1 MADQK
6 DNLNKDTVYIDIDD
20 EITSIIE
27 KVRASD
33 QKIVA
38 LVLPKRATVL
48 QSIVNMK
55 LLKRTADTAKKSLVL
70 ITSEAGLLPLAG
82 TVGLYV
88 ARNLQSKP
96 EIPALDSA
104 AVDDIESVDEPEDE
118 VEFDPDTAADKPVG
132 DLAVSSSV
140 PLVGKAA
147 KTPDAIETLELD
159 DDSEPDA
166 PVVAAKPSKDPKV
179 KKDKKL
185 AVPNFET
192 FRKKLLLG
200 VPILIV
206 LFVLLFVAATALPK
220 AEIVISTDTSSV
232 NSNLALTL
240 DTNTKTLNVSK
251 QTLPAQ
257 LQKVDKSGSQQVAST
272 GKKNNGVKATGK
284 VTLSLPDCS
293 VSQVTVPAGTGITAN
308 GLTFITQADA
318 NLQSVQIGQTCK
330 NSQFPDF
337 STASVNVSAQ
347 TGGAQYNIGAS
358 SFKVS
363 GYPGVAASSSSAM
376 VGGTDNIVQVV
387 AQSDIDSATQKITAS
402 NSDSVKQQ
410 LVQQLKQAHLFPV
423 EVTFTAGT
431 PNTTASS
438 KAGDEASTVSVSQ
451 TTAYTMFGVKEAD
464 LKKLVDEDIKD
475 KIDPS
480 KQSILDEGLG
490 KAAFKVNSASATGAK
505 VSMSTVAIA
514 GPDLDVKNLKA
525 RLAGM
530 KGGEV
535 RDTLTADPGVS
546 DVQVHLSPFWVTSVP
561 KKADKVTITFQKT
574 KE

>member
-6 DNLNKDTVYIDIDD
+6 DTIYIDIDD
-20 EITSIIE
+20 EITTIIE
-27 KVRASD
+27 KVRGSQ

-38 LVLPKRATVL
+38 LVLPKRASVL

-70 ITSEAGLLPLAG
+70 ITTEAGLLPLAG

-88 ARNLQSKP
+88 ARNLQTKP
-96 EIPALDSA
+96 EIPTVDSDGS
-104 AVDDIESVDEPEDE
+104 DDIESVDEPEDE
-118 VEFDPDTAADKPVG
+118 VDFDPDTAADKPVG

-166 PVVAAKPSKDPKV
+166 PVPAGKTPKAAKP

-185 AVPNFET
+185 AVPNFES
-192 FRKKLLLG
+192 FRKKLFLIIPA
-200 VPILIV
+200 VVAVLIV
-206 LFVLLFVAATALPK
+206 LVMVASALPK
-220 AEIVISTDTSSV
+220 AEIVISTDTSNV
-232 NSNLALTL
+232 NSNLAVTI
-240 DTNTKTLNVSK
+240 DTGLKTANLAK
-251 QTLPAQ
+251 QTIPAT
-257 LQKVDKSGSQQVAST
+257 LQKLDKSGSQQVAST

-293 VSQVTVPAGTGITAN
+293 VSQVTVPAGTGVTAN

-347 TGGAQYNIGAS
+347 VGGAQYNIGAS

-387 AQSDIDSATQKITAS
+387 AQSDIDSATQKITAQ

-410 LVQQLKQAHLFPV
+410 LRDQLKQAHLFPI
-423 EVTFTAGT
+423 ETTFTAGT

-451 TTAYTMFGVKEAD
+451 TTTYTMFGVKEDD
-464 LKKLVDEDIKD
+464 LKKLVDADIKD

-480 KQSILDEGLG
+480 KQSILDEGLS
-490 KAAFKVNSASATGAK
+490 KAVFKVNSASATGAQL
-505 VSMSTVAIA
+505 SISTVATA
-514 GPDLDVKNLKA
+514 GPDLNADKLKTQLAGLKA
-525 RLAGM
+525 
-530 KGGEV
+530 GEV
-535 RDTLTADPGVS
+535 RDQLTASPGVR

-561 KKADKVTITFQKT
+561 KKADKVTITFQKS

>member
-6 DNLNKDTVYIDIDD
+6 DTIYIDIDD
-20 EITSIIE
+20 EITTIIE
-27 KVRASD
+27 KVRGSQ

-38 LVLPKRATVL
+38 LVLPKRASVL

-70 ITSEAGLLPLAG
+70 ITTEAGLLPLAG

-88 ARNLQSKP
+88 ARNLQTKP
-96 EIPALDSA
+96 EIPTVDSDGS
-104 AVDDIESVDEPEDE
+104 DDIESVDEPEDE
-118 VEFDPDTAADKPVG
+118 VDFDPDTAADKPVG

-166 PVVAAKPSKDPKV
+166 PVPAGKTPKAAKP

-185 AVPNFET
+185 AVPNFEI
-192 FRKKLLLG
+192 FRKKLFLIIPA
-200 VPILIV
+200 VVAVLIV
-206 LFVLLFVAATALPK
+206 LVMVASALPK
-220 AEIVISTDTSSV
+220 AEIVISTDTSNV
-232 NSNLALTL
+232 NSNLAVTI
-240 DTNTKTLNVSK
+240 DTGLKTANLAK
-251 QTLPAQ
+251 QTIPAT
-257 LQKVDKSGSQQVAST
+257 LQKLDKSGSQQVAST

-293 VSQVTVPAGTGITAN
+293 VSQVTVPAGTGVTAN

-347 TGGAQYNIGAS
+347 VGGAQYNIGAS

-387 AQSDIDSATQKITAS
+387 AQSDIDSATQKITAQ

-410 LVQQLKQAHLFPV
+410 LRDQLKQAHLFPI
-423 EVTFTAGT
+423 ETTFTAGT

-451 TTAYTMFGVKEAD
+451 TTTYTMFGVKEDD
-464 LKKLVDEDIKD
+464 LKKLVDADIKD

-480 KQSILDEGLG
+480 KQSILDEGLS
-490 KAAFKVNSASATGAK
+490 KAVFKVNSASATGAQL
-505 VSMSTVAIA
+505 SISTVATA
-514 GPDLDVKNLKA
+514 GPDLNADKLKTQLAGLKA
-525 RLAGM
+525 
-530 KGGEV
+530 GEV
-535 RDTLTADPGVS
+535 RDQLTASPGVR

-561 KKADKVTITFQKT
+561 KKADKVTITFQKS